1 MLLHDLTASL
11 YLLKSLFYGVY
22 MQHPSSLA
30 ALLGKAD
37 LCGKL
42 QVSERALE
50 NMVKAGT
57 FPPPVRI
64 GKRVYWSEVSVQKWQ
79 QALFAAQESWVLH

>member
-1 MLLHDLTASL
+1 MQ
-11 YLLKSLFYGVY
+11 KSTTV
-22 MQHPSSLA
+22 A

-37 LCGKL
+37 LCEKL
-42 QVSERALE
+42 RISERSIE

-64 GKRVYWSEVSVQKWQ
+64 GKRVFWSDRAIRKWQ
-79 QALFAAQESWVLH
+79 GELFASQESWSLH